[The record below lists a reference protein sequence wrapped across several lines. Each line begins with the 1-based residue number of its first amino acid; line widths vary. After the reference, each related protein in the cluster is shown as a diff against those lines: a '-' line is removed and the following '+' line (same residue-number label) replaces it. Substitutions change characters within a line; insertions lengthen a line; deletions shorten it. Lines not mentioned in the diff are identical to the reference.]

1 MIATLWLQWTMHLVQ
16 ATPAAMA
23 ECVSITGY
31 VHAKAAIMER
41 HVNVSPVSCYTKVV
55 PAIFV
60 AS

>member
-1 MIATLWLQWTMHLVQ
+1 MWLQWTMHLVQ

-41 HVNVSPVSCYTKVV
+41 HVNVSPVSCYTTVV
-55 PAIFV
+55 HTILL